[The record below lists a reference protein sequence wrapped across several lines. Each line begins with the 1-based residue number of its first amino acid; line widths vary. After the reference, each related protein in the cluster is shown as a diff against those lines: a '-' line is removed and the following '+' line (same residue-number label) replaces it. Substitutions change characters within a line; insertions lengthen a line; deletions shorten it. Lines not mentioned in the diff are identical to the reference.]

1 MISSLW
7 YSLTSNGRSDLGAI
21 HDIGAPIHVYPL
33 YEAGFRA
40 HRKQGL
46 RENHEESAELY
57 AEFSKVAETQAYAW
71 NYGKADSK
79 EVIGTISK
87 KNRMIC
93 SPCTFDPCSSYSP
106 HPRLQLPSFNSYRIR
121 Y

>member
-7 YSLTSNGRSDLGAI
+7 YSLTSNARSDLGAV
-21 HDIGAPIHVYPL
+21 HDLGAPIHVYPL

-57 AEFSKVAETQAYAW
+57 AEFSKVAETQTYAW

-93 SPCTFDPCSSYSP
+93 SPCTFSLSLSSTPIFFLSK
-106 HPRLQLPSFNSYRIR
+106 QLHCTMIS
-121 Y
+121 